1 MGFGLDRGQ
10 DVSSNLQIA
19 EQLRDKGV
27 KPTSQRV
34 EIAAVLLE
42 KPCHLSAEQI
52 LCRLNKSGRRISKAT
67 VYNTLKLFTEQGLIR
82 QVAADRSRLFYDSTT
97 DFHHHFYNA
106 DTGELV
112 DINAGNLKINGLPPL
127 PEGTQA
133 ESIELIVRLRNKG

>member
-10 DVSSNLQIA
+10 DVSSNLRIA
-19 EQLRDKGV
+19 EQLKDKGV
-27 KPTSQRV
+27 KPTPQRV

-52 LCRLNKSGRRISKAT
+52 LCRLNESGRRISKAT
-67 VYNTLKLFTEQGLIR
+67 VYNTLKLLTEQGIIR
-82 QVAADRSRLFYDSTT
+82 QVAVDRSRLFYDSTT

-112 DINAGNLKINGLPPL
+112 DIDADNLKINGLPPL
-127 PEGTQA
+127 PDGTQA

>member
-1 MGFGLDRGQ
+1 
-10 DVSSNLQIA
+10 VT
-19 EQLRDKGV
+19 
-27 KPTSQRV
+27 KPT
-34 EIAAVLLE
+34 
-42 KPCHLSAEQI
+42 
-52 LCRLNKSGRRISKAT
+52 
-67 VYNTLKLFTEQGLIR
+67 
-82 QVAADRSRLFYDSTT
+82 AADRSRLFYDSTT